1 MTTWRK
7 VACCLATVAGVLFTA
22 SAEICRA
29 TAEGAGTK
37 DGSSWE
43 NAMAWADALASC
55 AALEGENEIWLAGDV
70 TVSALSTV
78 TVKGDLTVRGG
89 FTGTETSSAERPA
102 NAIST
107 ISGNNAVNIIQP
119 TVDADKTLAFER
131 VALVRG
137 SYRAVKKA
145 GAGNIS
151 FTDCELSGNGRTIG
165 HNKGDVEGLGLYAS
179 GGGSATLT
187 RCKLEGNGPTD
198 YIQEGPGGFAI
209 RASGLSRLTIDDCV
223 FLTNGLWKASTTDG
237 DLRAHRGIAIY
248 LTNTPLTMRNSRV
261 SGSIAEPKGT
271 AVGAIVTLAGNCGG
285 SAFTNCVFSGNL
297 DLNKGGNYTRTGGG
311 IVEIDLGSSDQKVD
325 ISGCTFAYNISQS
338 TDAGCLAVRKGDV
351 HVTDS
356 TFFYNLL
363 GYSNA
368 GGYGADITVFADGKL
383 AIEKSRL
390 DTLTAGSIS
399 SVNPENL
406 TIDTATMTT
415 GNPHFK
421 SSVLDYEA
429 IVSFGSGCA
438 VDKGNYDKLVD
449 LDATP
454 LSPAPVKPDIGEGN
468 VLYVDQSATGTRDGS
483 SWADA
488 FTDLGSALAAASSV
502 KNEIWVK
509 GDLKPA
515 ADAVWTEI
523 DDSVTVRGGFAGTE
537 SAATDRAAGA
547 VTTMDGNNNYDFIKV
562 SVVGAC
568 TLTFDNFVFTKAKY
582 RAIFK
587 RGFGDLACRNC
598 KFLNCG
604 TNQNADG
611 RGILAQGGSCAAKLV
626 VEACEFAGLKRS
638 DRQRSSGCGTAVNVA
653 LHDRFICDNSLFCS
667 NGVPILNGS
676 TNMGTADNRG
686 VKGSVLLIQ
695 STPVT
700 MRNTRIAAN
709 GGSCR
714 VSGEDGGIVYISGY
728 ADGSVYTNCAF
739 VGNYANYFRDGSRV
753 NNTCGAF
760 VYSPCAASHRLDFE
774 SCTFAYNL
782 SQGNYSP
789 GGLNVLTGTVKIHN
803 SIFWHNIHGYQSQEG
818 YGADIDVKAG
828 AVSVSHSIVTGK
840 TVEFCHGVSGDNLV
854 LDDTVVTEDP
864 SFVSSYE
871 DYARHLNFNDANYI
885 QPGTGFN
892 FAYLGTLDV
901 HLLSAEGYRLNDGSV
916 GPATNVTS
924 LAIDTGDPDSPCGE
938 EPMPN
943 GGRINLGA
951 YGNTQFASKTPSGQP
966 SVESFEI
973 TYPDGYSRPQAE
985 LTLGLESGTSYKA
998 TVTFTCK
1005 TGGVV
1010 VATGVFENRQSGD
1023 VVTWNPPY
1031 YFQPGTPLVIEY
1043 AVSAPGATTKADS
1056 GDSTAS
1062 GVLPPFYGKGG
1073 GANVIHVRE
1082 GADCLMNGTSWTDAY
1097 PDVPAALQDI
1107 GPGKTEIWI
1116 ARETTF
1122 ASGTFTLEAPLAIRG
1137 GFAGTE
1143 VSPSERAG
1151 TGRSTFDLQGASPGF
1166 QFTAGADCPLV
1177 FDRVVVKRA
1186 SDRAIK
1192 KSGAGPLVLVGC
1204 QFLDNGRSTAI
1215 DGRGMHV
1222 SGGILAVT
1230 NCVFD
1235 GNYYESD
1242 ADTTG
1247 SGGGAYL
1254 SSCPQATFENC
1265 RFTNNGNR
1273 YIRPKENK
1281 TGGGGGVIYATAT
1294 RLVCRN
1300 TRFAANV
1307 SGDKYS
1313 AAVINM
1319 TGNCDGSLFENCAI
1333 IGNSVIAHFDSG
1345 TDYKTTSTLLVNL
1358 DNSSRRVTVRNCT
1371 FAYNYNSSRTAPAA
1385 LEVAKGTVDVADS
1398 IFWGNYRAS
1407 RIANDPDFP
1416 SSDDILVDANGY
1428 LTLSNV
1434 FLKSMDMATDRR
1446 HCLQVAD
1453 LTHLVTNNIVTGDA
1467 MLVSTPEE
1475 VAALMV
1481 KTTGFADWYY
1491 PGSSVSALCALN
1503 VHLRGGSGYHDEND
1517 NGALVRTYSR
1527 GKVGG
1532 SSPAIDAGPKMM
1544 KGLLEPKPNGN
1555 RVNLGA
1561 YGNTPWATMSDN
1573 TGLLLFVR

>member
-7 VACCLATVAGVLFTA
+7 VGCCLATVAGVLFTA
-22 SAEICRA
+22 SADIYRA

-37 DGSSWE
+37 DGSSWG
-43 NAMAWADALASC
+43 NAMAWTDALTSC

-89 FTGTETSSAERPA
+89 FTGTETSPAERPA

-107 ISGNNAVNIIQP
+107 ISGNNAVIDIIQP

-165 HNKGDVEGLGLYAS
+165 HNKSDVEGLGLYAS

-209 RASGLSRLTIDDCV
+209 RASALSRLTIDDCV
-223 FLTNGLWKASTTDG
+223 FLTNGLWKASKTDA

-261 SGSIAEPKGT
+261 SGSIAEPKGSS
-271 AVGAIVTLAGNCGG
+271 VGAIVTLAGNCGG

-297 DLNKGGNYTRTGGG
+297 DLNKGGNSTRTGGG

-325 ISGCTFAYNISQS
+325 ISGCTFAYNLSQS

-438 VDKGNYDKLVD
+438 VAKTSYDKLVD

-454 LSPAPVKPDIGEGN
+454 LSPAPVKLDIGEGN
-468 VLYVDQSATGTRDGS
+468 VLYVDQSATGAKDGS

-515 ADAVWTEI
+515 ADAAWTEI
-523 DDSVTVRGGFAGTE
+523 NDSVTVRGGFAGTE

-568 TLTFDNFVFTKAKY
+568 TLTFENFVFTKTKY

-587 RGFGDLACRNC
+587 RGFGDLVCRNC

-638 DRQRSSGCGTAVNVA
+638 GRQPSSGCGTAVNVA
-653 LHDRFICDNSLFCS
+653 LHERLICDNSLFCS
-667 NGVPILNGS
+667 NGVPILNSG
-676 TNMGTADNRG
+676 NDNR
-686 VKGSVLLIQ
+686 SVLGSALLIRG
-695 STPVT
+695 TPVT

-709 GGSCR
+709 GGSSR
-714 VSGEDGGIVYISGY
+714 ESDATGGIVYISGY
-728 ADGSVYTNCAF
+728 ADGSACTNCAF
-739 VGNYANYFRDGSRV
+739 VGNYANNFKDGK
-753 NNTCGAF
+753 NNNSCGAF

-774 SCTFAYNL
+774 SCTFAYNM

-789 GGLNVLTGTVKIHN
+789 GGLNVLTGTVKVHN
-803 SIFWHNIHGYQSQEG
+803 SIFWHNIHGYKAQSG

-828 AVSVSHSIVTGK
+828 AVTVSHSLVTGK
-840 TVEFCHGVSGDNLV
+840 TIEFCHGASDGNLV
-854 LDDTVVTEDP
+854 LDDTVVTVDP

-871 DYARHLNFNDANYI
+871 DYASHLNFNGATYI
-885 QPGTGFN
+885 DPGTGFG
-892 FAYLGTLDV
+892 FAYLGSLDA
-901 HLLSAEGYRLNDGSV
+901 HLLSVAGYWLNDGSV

-924 LAIDTGDPDSPCGE
+924 LAIDGGDPDSPYGE

-943 GGRINLGA
+943 GGCINLGA

-1005 TGGVV
+1005 TGDVV
-1010 VATGVFENRQSGD
+1010 VATEVFENRQSGD
-1023 VVTWNPPY
+1023 VVTWKPPY

-1043 AVSAPGATTKADS
+1043 AVSAPGATTKAGS

-1082 GADCLMNGTSWTDAY
+1082 GADCLMNGTDWTDAY

-1143 VSPSERAG
+1143 TSLAER
-1151 TGRSTFDLQGASPGF
+1151 TGMSQTVFDLQDASAGF
-1166 QFTAGADCPLV
+1166 RFTADADCPLL
-1177 FDRVVVKRA
+1177 FDRVVISRA
-1186 SDRAIK
+1186 FDRAIT
-1192 KSGAGPLVLVGC
+1192 KSGAGSLTLVDC
-1204 QFLDNGRSTAI
+1204 RISNNGHLNVV
-1215 DGRGMHV
+1215 DGRGIYA
-1222 SGGILAVT
+1222 SGCPVAAT

-1235 GNYYESD
+1235 GNYYGSD
-1242 ADTTG
+1242 GDVTG
-1247 SGGGAYL
+1247 QGGGAYL
-1254 SSCPQATFENC
+1254 TSCPQAIFESC
-1265 RFTNNGNR
+1265 LFTTNGNQ
-1273 YIRPKENK
+1273 YVHPK
-1281 TGGGGGVIYATAT
+1281 TTQCGGGGALYAYAT
-1294 RLVCRN
+1294 RLICRN

-1307 SGDKYS
+1307 TGDRSQY
-1313 AAVINM
+1313 AVIRMEN
-1319 TGNCDGSLFENCAI
+1319 NCDGSLFENCAI
-1333 IGNSVIAHFDSG
+1333 VGNSLISHWDDNDF
-1345 TDYKTTSTLLVNL
+1345 
-1358 DNSSRRVTVRNCT
+1358 NSSSILMVNMNVSSYRLTIRNCT
-1371 FAYNYNSSRTAPAA
+1371 FAYNFNSNRTTPGA
-1385 LEVAKGTVDVADS
+1385 LNVVMGTVDVADS
-1398 IFWGNYRAS
+1398 IFWGNYRGS
-1407 RIANDPDFP
+1407 RIKDDTAYP
-1416 SSDDILVDANGY
+1416 SAEDIAVEANGY

-1434 FLKSMDMATDRR
+1434 FLKSMDMATDKR

-1467 MLVSTPEE
+1467 MLVSTPEDA
-1475 VAALMV
+1475 AALMV
-1481 KTTGFADWYY
+1481 KGNENRYLDWYY
-1491 PGSSVSALCALN
+1491 PKSAISALCALN

>member
-1 MTTWRK
+1 M
-7 VACCLATVAGVLFTA
+7 
-22 SAEICRA
+22 
-29 TAEGAGTK
+29 
-37 DGSSWE
+37 
-43 NAMAWADALASC
+43 
-55 AALEGENEIWLAGDV
+55 
-70 TVSALSTV
+70 
-78 TVKGDLTVRGG
+78 
-89 FTGTETSSAERPA
+89 
-102 NAIST
+102 
-107 ISGNNAVNIIQP
+107 
-119 TVDADKTLAFER
+119 
-131 VALVRG
+131 
-137 SYRAVKKA
+137 
-145 GAGNIS
+145 
-151 FTDCELSGNGRTIG
+151 
-165 HNKGDVEGLGLYAS
+165 
-179 GGGSATLT
+179 
-187 RCKLEGNGPTD
+187 
-198 YIQEGPGGFAI
+198 
-209 RASGLSRLTIDDCV
+209 
-223 FLTNGLWKASTTDG
+223 
-237 DLRAHRGIAIY
+237 
-248 LTNTPLTMRNSRV
+248 
-261 SGSIAEPKGT
+261 
-271 AVGAIVTLAGNCGG
+271 
-285 SAFTNCVFSGNL
+285 
-297 DLNKGGNYTRTGGG
+297 
-311 IVEIDLGSSDQKVD
+311 
-325 ISGCTFAYNISQS
+325 
-338 TDAGCLAVRKGDV
+338 

-421 SSVLDYEA
+421 SSVLVYEA

-438 VDKGNYDKLVD
+438 VDKGNYGKLVGI
-449 LDATP
+449 DATP

-468 VLYVDQSATGTRDGS
+468 VLYVDQSATGAKDGS
-483 SWADA
+483 SWENA
-488 FTDLGSALAAASSV
+488 FTDLGLALAAASSV

-523 DDSVTVRGGFAGTE
+523 NDSVTVRGGFAGTE

-547 VTTMDGNNNYDFIKV
+547 ATTMDGNNNYDFIKV

-568 TLTFDNFVFTKAKY
+568 TLTFENFVFTKAKY

-638 DRQRSSGCGTAVNVA
+638 GKQPGSGCGTAVNVA
-653 LHDRFICDNSLFCS
+653 LHERFICDNSLFCS
-667 NGVPILNGS
+667 NGVPILNSG
-676 TNMGTADNRG
+676 NDNR
-686 VKGSVLLIQ
+686 SVLGSALLIRG
-695 STPVT
+695 TPVT

-714 VSGEDGGIVYISGY
+714 ESGQDGGIVYISGY
-728 ADGSVYTNCAF
+728 ADGSACTNCAF
-739 VGNYANYFRDGSRV
+739 VGNYANNYKDGK
-753 NNTCGAF
+753 NNNSCGAF

-803 SIFWHNIHGYQSQEG
+803 SIFWHNIHGYKAQSG

-828 AVSVSHSIVTGK
+828 AVTVSHSLVTGK
-840 TVEFCHGVSGDNLV
+840 TIEFCHGAASNNLV
-854 LDDTVVTEDP
+854 LDDDTVFTVDP
-864 SFVSSYE
+864 SFVSPYE
-871 DYARHLNFNDANYI
+871 DYASHLNFNGTTYI
-885 QPGTGFN
+885 DPGTGFG
-892 FAYLGTLDV
+892 FAFLGSLDV
-901 HLLSAEGYRLNDGSV
+901 HLLSAEGYWLNDGSV
-916 GPATNVTS
+916 GPATTVTS
-924 LAIDTGDPDSPCGE
+924 LAIDTGDPDSPYGE

-951 YGNTQFASKTPSGQP
+951 YGNTEFASKTPSGQP
-966 SVESFEI
+966 SVELFEV
-973 TYPDGYSRPQAE
+973 TYPDGYTRPQAE

-1010 VATGVFENRQSGD
+1010 VATEVFENRQSGD
-1023 VVTWNPPY
+1023 VVTWKPPY
-1031 YFQPGTPLVIEY
+1031 YFHPGTPLVIEY
-1043 AVSAPGATTKADS
+1043 AVSAPGATTKAGS

-1137 GFAGTE
+1137 GFAGME
-1143 VSPSERAG
+1143 NSPAERTG
-1151 TGRSTFDLQGASPGF
+1151 TDRITFDLQGASAGF

-1177 FDRVVVKRA
+1177 FDRVVIKRA
-1186 SDRAIK
+1186 ADRAIK
-1192 KSGAGPLVLVGC
+1192 KSGAGSIVLIDS
-1204 QFLDNGRSTAI
+1204 QLSDNGRSSRT
-1215 DGRGMHV
+1215 DGRGLYA
-1222 SGGILAVT
+1222 SGCVVAAT

-1235 GNYYESD
+1235 GNHYD
-1242 ADTTG
+1242 ADDDSPG
-1247 SGGGAYL
+1247 YGGGAYL
-1254 SSCPQATFENC
+1254 SSCPQAIFENC

-1273 YIRPKENK
+1273 YIQPKVNK
-1281 TGGGGGVIYATAT
+1281 TGGGGGVIYASST

-1307 SGDKYS
+1307 SGDKGS

-1319 TGNCDGSLFENCAI
+1319 VNNCDGSLFENCAFV
-1333 IGNSVIAHFDSG
+1333 GNSVIAHWDATS
-1345 TDYKTTSTLLVNL
+1345 DYKTTSTLLVNL
-1358 DNSSRRVTVRNCT
+1358 DNAARRVTVRNCT
-1371 FAYNYNSSRTAPAA
+1371 FAYNFNASRTAPAA

-1398 IFWGNYRAS
+1398 IFWGNYRGS
-1407 RIANDPDFP
+1407 RIADDTAFP

-1467 MLVSTPEE
+1467 MLVSTPEDA
-1475 VAALMV
+1475 AALMV
-1481 KTTGFADWYY
+1481 KGSGNYSDWYY
-1491 PGSSVSALCALN
+1491 PGSAVSALCALN
-1503 VHLRGGSGYHDEND
+1503 VHLRGGSGYHDENT
-1517 NGALVRTYSR
+1517 GALVKAYSSGR
-1527 GKVGG
+1527 VGG
-1532 SSPAIDAGPKMM
+1532 SSPAIDTGTKML
-1544 KGLLEPKPNGN
+1544 KGLLEPYPNGR

-1561 YGNTPWATMSDN
+1561 YGNTPWATMSES
-1573 TGLLLFVR
+1573 GLLIFVK